1 MRAQAVIG
9 VLLALVL
16 VLAACEDSA
25 SGELVLEQ
33 EKEVQ
38 TLTVRINASGRITF
52 RTPDQVELPALLGV
66 REPDDAFNP
75 TSYYGV
81 PNTLTIRINGQD
93 LFFDLH
99 NTVFRLEYR
108 STAYV
113 TSDLTQYGKDLI
125 LVVEPGQRTSETV
138 MLIAM
143 NERIKTES
151 TRITLEYVELDSAT
165 VRVFFEAQREPHAS
179 LTGSD
184 PGILEPRAS
193 CLHEVDSGFLG
204 IAEGERFEYLPAQ
217 VVLTTDEPGEHVRG
231 YAEYPRHL
239 LRPDYDYEFRYACV
253 ESYAFQLPFKIG

>member
-1 MRAQAVIG
+1 MRAQAVTG
-9 VLLALVL
+9 VFLALIL
-16 VLAACEDSA
+16 MLAACEDSA

-33 EKEVQ
+33 GEEVP
-38 TLTVRINASGRITF
+38 TLTVRIYASGRIIF
-52 RTPDQVELPALLGV
+52 RSPHQVELPALLGV
-66 REPDDAFNP
+66 GEPDDAFNP

-99 NTVFRLEYR
+99 NTVFRLEYN

-125 LVVEPGQRTSETV
+125 LVVEPGLRTAETV

-165 VRVFFEAQREPHAS
+165 VRVFFEAQRDPDAS
-179 LTGSD
+179 LTDSD

-193 CLHEVDSGFLG
+193 CLHEADSGFLG
-204 IAEGERFEYLPAQ
+204 IAEGERFEYFPAQ
-217 VVLTTDEPGEHVRG
+217 VVLTTEEPGEHVRG
-231 YAEYPRHL
+231 YAEYPRLL

-253 ESYAFQLPFKIG
+253 EDYAFQLPFKIS

>member
-1 MRAQAVIG
+1 MRALAVVG

-16 VLAACEDSA
+16 ILTGCEDSA

-33 EKEVQ
+33 EAEVQ
-38 TLTVRINASGRITF
+38 TLTVRIYANGRITF
-52 RTPDQVELPALLGV
+52 RTPDGVELPALLGTG
-66 REPDDAFNP
+66 EPDDAFNP

-93 LFFDLH
+93 LYFDLH

-108 STAYV
+108 SMAYV

-125 LVVEPGQRTSETV
+125 LIVEPGQRSAETV
-138 MLIAM
+138 TLIAM

-165 VRVFFEAQREPHAS
+165 VRVFFEAQRDPDAS
-179 LTGSD
+179 LTETD
-184 PGILEPRAS
+184 PGLLEPRAS

-204 IAEGERFEYLPAQ
+204 LAERERFEYLPAQ
-217 VVLTTDEPGEHVRG
+217 AVLTTEEPGEHVRG
-231 YAEYPRHL
+231 FAEYPRHL

-253 ESYAFQLPFKIG
+253 DSYAFQLPFKIS